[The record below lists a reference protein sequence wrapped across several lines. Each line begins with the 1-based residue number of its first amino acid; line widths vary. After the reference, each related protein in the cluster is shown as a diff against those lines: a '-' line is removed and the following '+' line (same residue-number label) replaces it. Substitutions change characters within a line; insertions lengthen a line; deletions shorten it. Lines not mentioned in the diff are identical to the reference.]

1 MLTANM
7 HAVAVR
13 TPAHAGWINWIKKQ
27 LSEFLIVI
35 TTVDLK
41 SHTKAD
47 LAKMAKRFGVSVS
60 GSMRKDDLV
69 AAVAKAAKTSKTSK
83 ASKPAGKKTNEPT
96 VKKRPPASQS
106 NATGKSKATV
116 KSKAAPPK
124 ATSRASAS
132 RASAGGAPAKKSPTA
147 QTKSSAGIKSSA
159 NKGTAKGTARTVVAT
174 KAKIDKATKVRADAG
189 KTNAAQ
195 SHRKK
200 AKPAADSSINKQT
213 ASKPAVKN
221 NKQTAKKHAA
231 QKSSRALAGV
241 SSADAKPVLSN
252 GASARSGA
260 LAQTPASKASARS
273 KPTPTSTDP
282 LVLQRIREVQLQRQS
297 DKDLTSRPT
306 LIRPPGAIEPILDNE
321 PRKDRIA
328 LFVRDA
334 HWMHATWDITRHAI
348 ERAKAAMMEH
358 WHGAKPILRLIR
370 MDDTG
375 TTNTSETTERD
386 IEIHGGLRNWYIEWS
401 GEPANFRVL
410 IGYLSSSGRF
420 HAIAKSNI
428 VKTPGAGTP
437 DAVDEHWSD
446 LGAESERIF
455 AVSGGYD
462 GELDSGELREMLE
475 DRLRRSLGAPPLA
488 KLGAGAD
495 SPFRQRGGFHFEME
509 VELVAYGST
518 VPDGYLTLNGEP
530 VALRS
535 DGTFALRVPFP
546 DRRQVLP
553 AVACSRDGSQQR
565 TIVVAVERNTK
576 IMEPL
581 ESEQDTGE

>member
-1 MLTANM
+1 M
-7 HAVAVR
+7 
-13 TPAHAGWINWIKKQ
+13 
-27 LSEFLIVI
+27 I

-47 LAKMAKRFGVSVS
+47 LAEMAKRFGVSVS
-60 GSMRKDDLV
+60 GSMRKDELV
-69 AAVAKAAKTSKTSK
+69 TAVAKAAKAAKTAK
-83 ASKPAGKKTNEPT
+83 ASKSAGKKSSPT
-96 VKKRPPASQS
+96 TSRKGAQAS
-106 NATGKSKATV
+106 KSKGAG
-116 KSKAAPPK
+116 K
-124 ATSRASAS
+124 SRASAS
-132 RASAGGAPAKKSPTA
+132 KASDHSPATASSSTKTGKRATPAKA
-147 QTKSSAGIKSSA
+147 KSSAGARSTA
-159 NKGTAKGTARTVVAT
+159 GKGTAKKLVPA
-174 KAKIDKATKVRADAG
+174 KAKSGKATKLKADTG
-189 KTNAAQ
+189 KTKAPQ
-195 SHRKK
+195 SPPRKSK
-200 AKPAADSSINKQT
+200 PSADSPTAKPTTRSTKR
-213 ASKPAVKN
+213 
-221 NKQTAKKHAA
+221 TAKKQSV
-231 QKSSRALAGV
+231 QKSTRALAGV
-241 SSADAKPVLSN
+241 SSADATSVLSN
-252 GASARSGA
+252 GKSAA
-260 LAQTPASKASARS
+260 LPSSRGSTKSKVA
-273 KPTPTSTDP
+273 PTSTDP
-282 LVLQRIREVQLQRQS
+282 QVLKRIRELQLQRQS
-297 DKDLTSRPT
+297 DKDLASRPT

-358 WHGAKPILRLIR
+358 WHGAKPVLRLIR
-370 MDDTG
+370 MEDTG
-375 TTNTSETTERD
+375 TTNTAETTERD

-410 IGYLSSSGRF
+410 IGYLSTSGRF

-428 VKTPGAGTP
+428 VKTPGAGTA

-446 LGAESERIF
+446 MGAESERIF

-462 GELDSGELREMLE
+462 DALDSGELKEMLE

-565 TIVVAVERNTK
+565 TIIVAVERNTK

-581 ESEQDTGE
+581 ESEQDIGE

>member
-1 MLTANM
+1 M
-7 HAVAVR
+7 
-13 TPAHAGWINWIKKQ
+13 
-27 LSEFLIVI
+27 I
-35 TTVDLK
+35 TTADLK

-47 LAKMAKRFGVSVS
+47 LAEMAKEFGVSVS
-60 GSMRKDDLV
+60 GSMRKDELV
-69 AAVAKAAKTSKTSK
+69 TAVAKAVKTVKTTKAPNSTARKPKASATKKQTLTSKPKVAGRSKVATSK
-83 ASKPAGKKTNEPT
+83 ASGPT
-96 VKKRPPASQS
+96 R
-106 NATGKSKATV
+106 
-116 KSKAAPPK
+116 APG
-124 ATSRASAS
+124 T
-132 RASAGGAPAKKSPTA
+132 SAGGSKTKPGKRAPAAHPKTTAGTKASTGKGTTKKVAPAKA
-147 QTKSSAGIKSSA
+147 
-159 NKGTAKGTARTVVAT
+159 
-174 KAKIDKATKVRADAG
+174 KATKLRADAG
-189 KTNAAQ
+189 KAKTDQ
-195 SHRKK
+195 STRKK
-200 AKPAADSSINKQT
+200 GKASAKSPTTKKTTKSKQT
-213 ASKPAVKN
+213 AKS
-221 NKQTAKKHAA
+221 NKQTAKKHTA
-231 QKSSRALAGV
+231 QKSTRALSGV

-252 GASARSGA
+252 GVSAKSSAPAKTLANKAAS
-260 LAQTPASKASARS
+260 RS
-273 KPTPTSTDP
+273 KPAPTPTDP
-282 LVLQRIREVQLQRQS
+282 QVLKRIRELQLQRQS

-375 TTNTSETTERD
+375 TTNTSETIERD

-401 GEPANFRVL
+401 GEPASFRVL
-410 IGYLSSSGRF
+410 IGYLSISGRF

-428 VKTPGAGTP
+428 VKTPGAGTA

-462 GELDSGELREMLE
+462 DELDSGELKEMLE

-581 ESEQDTGE
+581 DSEKDTEE

>member
-1 MLTANM
+1 M
-7 HAVAVR
+7 
-13 TPAHAGWINWIKKQ
+13 
-27 LSEFLIVI
+27 I
-35 TTVDLK
+35 TTADLK

-47 LAKMAKRFGVSVS
+47 LAEMAKRFGVSVS

-69 AAVAKAAKTSKTSK
+69 TAVAKAARTSKTSK
-83 ASKPAGKKTNEPT
+83 SAGKKSNRPT
-96 VKKRPPASQS
+96 TKKRAQASGS
-106 NATGKSKATV
+106 KAAGKSKLAT
-116 KSKAAPPK
+116 PK
-124 ATSRASAS
+124 ASRQARSPRAAVAGDAAKTSKRAASTLSKSSA
-132 RASAGGAPAKKSPTA
+132 A
-147 QTKSSAGIKSSA
+147 TKSSA
-159 NKGTAKGTARTVVAT
+159 AKAPAR
-174 KAKIDKATKVRADAG
+174 KAAPA
-189 KTNAAQ
+189 KTNAAKSTRLKAGAGSAKADQ
-195 SHRKK
+195 KPVKKTQASANPKQAAKKQTTQKSTRALSGVSTEK
-200 AKPAADSSINKQT
+200 AKSVRSN
-213 ASKPAVKN
+213 
-221 NKQTAKKHAA
+221 
-231 QKSSRALAGV
+231 GV
-241 SSADAKPVLSN
+241 SAKSRVAKSRVSAQPLSN
-252 GASARSGA
+252 
-260 LAQTPASKASARS
+260 KASARS
-273 KPTPTSTDP
+273 KPSPTSTDP
-282 LVLQRIREVQLQRQS
+282 QVLKRIRELQLQRQS
-297 DKDLTSRPT
+297 DKDLAFRPT
-306 LIRPPGAIEPILDNE
+306 MIRPPGAIEPILDNE

-348 ERAKAAMMEH
+348 DRAKAAMMEH

-410 IGYLSSSGRF
+410 IGYLSISGRF

-428 VKTPGAGTP
+428 VKTPGAGTT

-462 GELDSGELREMLE
+462 DELDSGELKEMLE

-509 VELVAYGST
+509 VELIAYGST

-581 ESEQDTGE
+581 ESEKDTGE

>member
-1 MLTANM
+1 MLTTA
-7 HAVAVR
+7 
-13 TPAHAGWINWIKKQ
+13 
-27 LSEFLIVI
+27 
-35 TTVDLK
+35 DLK

-47 LAKMAKRFGVSVS
+47 LTEMAKRFGLPVS
-60 GSMRKDDLV
+60 GSMRKDELAV
-69 AAVAKAAKTSKTSK
+69 AVAKASKAKKSAGKGAKPEPKSSAKSSSAKSSAQSNQSQSSKAKLTSGSSRSK
-83 ASKPAGKKTNEPT
+83 ASKSTVSKSTATKSTATKSRAGSKSTAIGAAKARSSNNGAAAKPAGRIAAAKTKTSVGSKSRTGAKGSAGQAAAQRPT
-96 VKKRPPASQS
+96 SKVTASK
-106 NATGKSKATV
+106 TPVSKATV
-116 KSKAAPPK
+116 SKGNKLAANARKSQANQAARGSASKLSAAASAAQP
-124 ATSRASAS
+124 ATSQRGSKKQPVPKPVS
-132 RASAGGAPAKKSPTA
+132 R
-147 QTKSSAGIKSSA
+147 
-159 NKGTAKGTARTVVAT
+159 
-174 KAKIDKATKVRADAG
+174 
-189 KTNAAQ
+189 
-195 SHRKK
+195 
-200 AKPAADSSINKQT
+200 KQT
-213 ASKPAVKN
+213 
-221 NKQTAKKHAA
+221 
-231 QKSSRALAGV
+231 RALAGV
-241 SSADAKPVLSN
+241 SSA
-252 GASARSGA
+252 GASSP
-260 LAQTPASKASARS
+260 LEISASAKTVSS
-273 KPTPTSTDP
+273 KTAARGQPAPSSTDP
-282 LVLQRIREVQLQRQS
+282 QVLKRIRELQLQRQTS
-297 DKDLTSRPT
+297 KDLTSRPT
-306 LIRPPGAIEPILDNE
+306 LIRPPGAIEPILDSE

-334 HWMHATWDITRHAI
+334 HWLHATWDITRHAI

-401 GEPANFRVL
+401 GETANFRVL
-410 IGYLSSSGRF
+410 IGYLSTSGRF

-428 VKTPGAGTP
+428 VKTPGAGTT

-462 GELDSGELREMLE
+462 EELDSGELKEMLE

-509 VELVAYGST
+509 VELIAYGST

-581 ESEQDTGE
+581 ESEEDVGE

>member
-1 MLTANM
+1 M
-7 HAVAVR
+7 
-13 TPAHAGWINWIKKQ
+13 
-27 LSEFLIVI
+27 I
-35 TTVDLK
+35 TTADLK

-47 LAKMAKRFGVSVS
+47 LAEMAKRFGVSVS
-60 GSMRKDDLV
+60 GSMRKDELV
-69 AAVAKAAKTSKTSK
+69 TAVAKAAKTSK
-83 ASKPAGKKTNEPT
+83 ASKSTAKKT
-96 VKKRPPASQS
+96 KAPASKKGTLTGKPK
-106 NATGKSKATV
+106 AAGKSKVATPTASGSTRAPRTSAASGSAASG
-116 KSKAAPPK
+116 KTQPTKRAPSSPTKPITATKTSAGKRTSAKAAAAK
-124 ATSRASAS
+124 AKSTKSRADTE
-132 RASAGGAPAKKSPTA
+132 R
-147 QTKSSAGIKSSA
+147 
-159 NKGTAKGTARTVVAT
+159 
-174 KAKIDKATKVRADAG
+174 VRAD
-189 KTNAAQ
+189 Q
-195 SHRKK
+195 STRKK
-200 AKPAADSSINKQT
+200 AKTSSNSPTSKLT
-213 ASKPAVKN
+213 AKN
-221 NKQTAKKHAA
+221 NKQTAKKHAS
-231 QKSSRALAGV
+231 QKSTRALSGV
-241 SSADAKPVLSN
+241 SSADTKPVLSN
-252 GASARSGA
+252 GASAKPSV
-260 LAQTPASKASARS
+260 PAKPLTNKATLRS
-273 KPTPTSTDP
+273 KPAPTPTDP
-282 LVLQRIREVQLQRQS
+282 QVLKRIRELQLQRQS

-401 GEPANFRVL
+401 GEPASFRVL
-410 IGYLSSSGRF
+410 IGYLSISGRF

-428 VKTPGAGTP
+428 VKTPGAGTA

-462 GELDSGELREMLE
+462 DELDSGELKEMLE

-581 ESEQDTGE
+581 DSEKDTEE

>member
-1 MLTANM
+1 M
-7 HAVAVR
+7 
-13 TPAHAGWINWIKKQ
+13 
-27 LSEFLIVI
+27 I
-35 TTVDLK
+35 TTADLK

-47 LAKMAKRFGVSVS
+47 LAEMAKRFGVSVS

-69 AAVAKAAKTSKTSK
+69 AAVAKAAKSSKTSNAAK
-83 ASKPAGKKTNEPT
+83 SARKTANEPTSRKPATRKLTPASKPKP
-96 VKKRPPASQS
+96 
-106 NATGKSKATV
+106 TGKSKV
-116 KSKAAPPK
+116 SGKPNAAPPK

-132 RASAGGAPAKKSPTA
+132 RVSASGATAKPTKKSPSA
-147 QTKSSAGIKSSA
+147 HTKSSAGTKSSA
-159 NKGTAKGTARTVVAT
+159 AKSSAVKGTAKAKTPAKTRNTS
-174 KAKIDKATKVRADAG
+174 KAKIDKATKLREITG
-189 KTNAAQ
+189 KTSADQ

-200 AKPAADSSINKQT
+200 AKAAADSSINKP
-213 ASKPAVKN
+213 AANKPAIKN
-221 NKQTAKKHAA
+221 KKQTAQKHTA
-231 QKSSRALAGV
+231 QKSTRALAGV

-252 GASARSGA
+252 GASAKPSA
-260 LAQTPASKASARS
+260 LAQTPAGKASVRN
-273 KPTPTSTDP
+273 KPAPTSTDP
-282 LVLQRIREVQLQRQS
+282 LVLQRIRELQLQRQS
-297 DKDLTSRPT
+297 DKDLTSRAT

-462 GELDSGELREMLE
+462 DELDSGELKEMLE
-475 DRLRRSLGAPPLA
+475 DRLRRTLGAPPLA

-581 ESEQDTGE
+581 DSEQDTGE

>member
-1 MLTANM
+1 ML
-7 HAVAVR
+7 
-13 TPAHAGWINWIKKQ
+13 K
-27 LSEFLIVI
+27 
-35 TTVDLK
+35 
-41 SHTKAD
+41 
-47 LAKMAKRFGVSVS
+47 
-60 GSMRKDDLV
+60 
-69 AAVAKAAKTSKTSK
+69 
-83 ASKPAGKKTNEPT
+83 
-96 VKKRPPASQS
+96 
-106 NATGKSKATV
+106 
-116 KSKAAPPK
+116 
-124 ATSRASAS
+124 
-132 RASAGGAPAKKSPTA
+132 
-147 QTKSSAGIKSSA
+147 
-159 NKGTAKGTARTVVAT
+159 
-174 KAKIDKATKVRADAG
+174 
-189 KTNAAQ
+189 
-195 SHRKK
+195 
-200 AKPAADSSINKQT
+200 
-213 ASKPAVKN
+213 
-221 NKQTAKKHAA
+221 
-231 QKSSRALAGV
+231 
-241 SSADAKPVLSN
+241 
-252 GASARSGA
+252 
-260 LAQTPASKASARS
+260 
-273 KPTPTSTDP
+273 
-282 LVLQRIREVQLQRQS
+282 RIRELQLQRQS

-375 TTNTSETTERD
+375 TTNTSETIERD

-401 GEPANFRVL
+401 GEPASFRVL
-410 IGYLSSSGRF
+410 IGYLSISGRF

-428 VKTPGAGTP
+428 VKTPGAGTA

-462 GELDSGELREMLE
+462 DELDSGELKEMLE

-581 ESEQDTGE
+581 DSEKDTEE

>member
-1 MLTANM
+1 M
-7 HAVAVR
+7 
-13 TPAHAGWINWIKKQ
+13 
-27 LSEFLIVI
+27 I
-35 TTVDLK
+35 TTADLK

-47 LAKMAKRFGVSVS
+47 LAEMAKRFGVSVS
-60 GSMRKDDLV
+60 GTMRKDELV
-69 AAVAKAAKTSKTSK
+69 TAVAKAAKSK
-83 ASKPAGKKTNEPT
+83 ASKATAKKT
-96 VKKRPPASQS
+96 KAPASKKGTLTS
-106 NATGKSKATV
+106 KPTAAGKSKVV
-116 KSKAAPPK
+116 KSKLATPK
-124 ATSRASAS
+124 ASSPTRAPRTAAAS
-132 RASAGGAPAKKSPTA
+132 GKTQPGKRAPSSQAKPTTATKTSAGKRNSAKVAAAKAKS
-147 QTKSSAGIKSSA
+147 TKSIAD
-159 NKGTAKGTARTVVAT
+159 TER
-174 KAKIDKATKVRADAG
+174 VRADQAP
-189 KTNAAQ
+189 
-195 SHRKK
+195 RKK
-200 AKPAADSSINKQT
+200 AKTSSNSPTSKLT
-213 ASKPAVKN
+213 AKN
-221 NKQTAKKHAA
+221 NKQTAKKHAS
-231 QKSSRALAGV
+231 QKSTRALSGV
-241 SSADAKPVLSN
+241 SSTDAKPVLRN
-252 GASARSGA
+252 GTSAKPSV
-260 LAQTPASKASARS
+260 PAKPLTNKATLRS
-273 KPTPTSTDP
+273 KPAPTATDP
-282 LVLQRIREVQLQRQS
+282 QVLKRIRELQLQRQS

-401 GEPANFRVL
+401 GEPASFRVL
-410 IGYLSSSGRF
+410 IGYLSISGRF

-428 VKTPGAGTP
+428 VKTPGAGTA

-462 GELDSGELREMLE
+462 DELDSGELKEMLE

-581 ESEQDTGE
+581 DSEKDTEE

>member
-1 MLTANM
+1 MAGKSTIGKATAGKSKTAGKPAGTKSKAGSKPSATGAGKARASANGA
-7 HAVAVR
+7 AVKPVKRRAGAKAIAAAR
-13 TPAHAGWINWIKKQ
+13 PTAGASAKASAAKGPAG
-27 LSEFLIVI
+27 
-35 TTVDLK
+35 
-41 SHTKAD
+41 KAD
-47 LAKMAKRFGVSVS
+47 ASKSAS
-60 GSMRKDDLV
+60 GKANKLTPN
-69 AAVAKAAKTSKTSK
+69 AAKSMARQAPRGKSTVSAVSPAVKPP
-83 ASKPAGKKTNEPT
+83 ASKPA
-96 VKKRPPASQS
+96 
-106 NATGKSKATV
+106 
-116 KSKAAPPK
+116 
-124 ATSRASAS
+124 
-132 RASAGGAPAKKSPTA
+132 AKKQLA
-147 QTKSSAGIKSSA
+147 QQQVSK
-159 NKGTAKGTARTVVAT
+159 
-174 KAKIDKATKVRADAG
+174 
-189 KTNAAQ
+189 
-195 SHRKK
+195 
-200 AKPAADSSINKQT
+200 KQT
-213 ASKPAVKN
+213 
-221 NKQTAKKHAA
+221 
-231 QKSSRALAGV
+231 RALAGV
-241 SSADAKPVLSN
+241 SSADANSRLEFSAAAKQLSTK
-252 GASARSGA
+252 SA
-260 LAQTPASKASARS
+260 ART
-273 KPTPTSTDP
+273 KPTASSTDP
-282 LVLQRIREVQLQRQS
+282 QVLKRIREVQLQRQTS
-297 DKDLTSRPT
+297 KDLTSRPT
-306 LIRPPGAIEPILDNE
+306 LIRPPGAIEPILDSE

-334 HWMHATWDITRHAI
+334 HWLHATWDITRHAI

-401 GEPANFRVL
+401 GETANFRVL
-410 IGYLSSSGRF
+410 IGYLSTSGRF

-428 VKTPGAGTP
+428 VKTPGAGTT

-462 GELDSGELREMLE
+462 EELDSGELKEMLE

-581 ESEQDTGE
+581 ESEEDIGE